1 MTLRREA
8 FDNHLQTTS
17 RESTKRYKASLPK
30 GLQDRIFAQLAK
42 LDTPR
47 RGPIVQAR
55 NHGLFEANASFTPSF
70 AFGVAPS
77 WGTFL
82 KPERGGPET
91 DRRSPLGALRSITTL
106 RNDCPLQCWVGVSC
120 DRNACSKDLKR
131 GQYIMVSHPI
141 HLTHGEHFQVG
152 RGQTEII
159 DLVQRACNNIRVSH
173 RLSGDCRQEAKAA

>member
-1 MTLRREA
+1 MKVKREQIKKGTLRPIYLMTLRREA

-82 KPERGGPET
+82 KPERGE
-91 DRRSPLGALRSITTL
+91 RRRTEDPLWARCDPSQPYATTVL
-106 RNDCPLQCWVGVSC
+106 FNVG
-120 DRNACSKDLKR
+120 
-131 GQYIMVSHPI
+131 
-141 HLTHGEHFQVG
+141 
-152 RGQTEII
+152 
-159 DLVQRACNNIRVSH
+159 
-173 RLSGDCRQEAKAA
+173 SG